1 MLWPDKSYEVQRL
14 HGCLLF
20 LQLLP
25 YANPDLPVPTSRYSL
40 LSVPE
45 SRRLEQDY
53 ARLPSGTQIFASE
66 LQVEHDEIFATRLDA
81 RRFMPSGRQDFFV
94 RTGYSVRQNDCS
106 VAGCAWL
113 DPRCST
119 GFLSEYMLC
128 GKMHSAQRVTYFRH
142 GCMLRIQRYVSSGYA
157 LRAWMLG
164 CF

>member
-1 MLWPDKSYEVQRL
+1 
-14 HGCLLF
+14 

-119 GFLSEYMLC
+119 GCFVRIYAAWQD
-128 GKMHSAQRVTYFRH
+128 AQRATGYLLPAWLYAPCSTVCFV
-142 GCMLRIQRYVSSGYA
+142 RICAACLDAR
-157 LRAWMLG
+157 MFLG
-164 CF
+164 WR